1 MNGHETQGKQKLS
14 YWVEN
19 QRKLYHQFLR
29 DDHTPLTPERKSA
42 FENIGFFWTNE
53 KGSAVKGTTRKKNTR
68 LIKKGNMRVSIVN

>member
-1 MNGHETQGKQKLS
+1 MDMKHRENKKLS

-19 QRKLYHQFLR
+19 QRNIYRQFLR

-53 KGSAVKGTTRKKNTR
+53 EGSAGKGATRKK
-68 LIKKGNMRVSIVN
+68 KYQVNQKRGYARFYCAL